1 MRTFFSSSSLT
12 IVQVVLLL
20 ALSSCH
26 SKSEPFPSDPTL
38 IRVPDTGF
46 RLFSAPGTAGRAIRN
61 LKKGEILHDLGE
73 VSPFLT
79 PLFLQGKSYVEP
91 WLQVRTKNAEIG
103 WVYGAVLYNLKG
115 ETAPQLPNKRLGALF
130 GQSLAK
136 KITRYAQRF
145 HTVSSDQEMARTYR
159 QFRELLDSLSLHTAF
174 ALAVNPTYTL
184 PDLFWLPAVLPGVV
198 PQMSST
204 ADAYHFFAHYGV
216 FKTRAS
222 TTIGKM
228 DDEFFDWCIQQFPS
242 DSIEY
247 HYPRYTI
254 ETAAGKG
261 HSLLGRG
268 LHFQALQQM
277 DSLYRRK
284 TPFEH
289 DLILLKNRCI
299 DDISASKASFWEV
312 QTKIIEELTQICQS
326 DLVILTKADKIAL
339 ETRLRQLE
347 KPEKYGIRTDVQS
360 GRTK

>member
-1 MRTFFSSSSLT
+1 MFW
-12 IVQVVLLL
+12 
-20 ALSSCH
+20 SCH
-26 SKSEPFPSDPTL
+26 SESEPFPSDPTL
-38 IRVPDTGF
+38 IRVPNTGF
-46 RLFSAPGTAGRAIRN
+46 RLFSTPGAAGRAIRD
-61 LKKGEILHDLGE
+61 LKKGEMLHDLDE

-91 WLQVRTKNAEIG
+91 WLQVRTKKAEVG
-103 WVYGAVLYNLKG
+103 WVYGAVLYNSKG

-130 GQSLAK
+130 GKSLAN
-136 KITRYAQRF
+136 KITRYAQQF
-145 HTVSSDQEMARTYR
+145 HTVASDQEMARTYQ
-159 QFRELLDSLSLHTAF
+159 QFRALLDSLSLHTSF
-174 ALAVNPTYTL
+174 AQAVNPTYTL

-204 ADAYHFFAHYGV
+204 GDTYYFFAHYGV
-216 FKTRAS
+216 FKNRAS
-222 TTIGKM
+222 TTSGKM

-247 HYPRYTI
+247 HYPRYII
-254 ETAAGKG
+254 ETENGKG

-268 LHFQALQQM
+268 LHLQALQQM

-312 QTKIIEELTQICQS
+312 QTKIIKELTQICQS

-347 KPEKYGIRTDVQS
+347 KPKKYGILTDVQS